1 MSAPALALEFGAMS
15 APIHAQLAKQK
26 LAADRDK
33 VRAFE
38 VDATAILR
46 LAIRGY
52 LPESQV
58 VRCRQ
63 RLLKHLAK
71 IVRAV

>member
-1 MSAPALALEFGAMS
+1 MSAPTLTLEFGAMS
-15 APIHAQLAKQK
+15 APIHTQLAKQK
-26 LAADRDK
+26 LVADKEK

-58 VRCRQ
+58 KRCRQ
-63 RLLKHLAK
+63 RLLKHLDK
-71 IVRAV
+71 IVRTV